1 MKDILINN
9 SFLQYYKN
17 ALNIIILLNFYFVYS
32 QSTIAKLPVTFT
44 LYNDNILLVNQDEIV
59 FYDPSLTNKLKNYEL
74 EESEKA
80 ENISMTVKTIAC
92 QYIKL
97 YDYYIIL
104 FVKDHLF
111 LFDKD
116 GNKLTKI
123 DMSSTFST
131 STMYE
136 IEPIRKKN
144 NDLFYV
150 ISMTSSSPYKLII
163 YYYKINIDSYVNT
176 LVQKKEYDIVS
187 GSGFQINGISEN
199 VPCRLMHSNTKKN
212 ILACF
217 YGYTFKP
224 SLSVLPS
231 ILKII

>member
-1 MKDILINN
+1 MKDVFINN
-9 SFLQYYKN
+9 PFLRYYKYTI
-17 ALNIIILLNFYFVYS
+17 NILILLNIYFAYS

-59 FYDPSLTNKLKNYEL
+59 FYDPSLTHKLKNYVL

-80 ENISMTVKTIAC
+80 ENISMTVKTVAC
-92 QYIKL
+92 QYSKI

-116 GNKLTKI
+116 GNNLTKI
-123 DMSSTFST
+123 DMTSTFSN
-131 STMYE
+131 SNIYE

-150 ISMTSSSPYKLII
+150 ISMTSSTPYKLII
-163 YYYKINIDSYVNT
+163 YYYKINIVTFIND
-176 LVQKKEYDIVS
+176 LVQKKEYNITS
-187 GSGFQINGISEN
+187 RGGFQINGISEN
-199 VPCRLMHSNTKKN
+199 VSCRLMHSNTKKKY
-212 ILACF
+212 F
-217 YGYTFKP
+217 
-224 SLSVLPS
+224 SLFLW
-231 ILKII
+231 IYL